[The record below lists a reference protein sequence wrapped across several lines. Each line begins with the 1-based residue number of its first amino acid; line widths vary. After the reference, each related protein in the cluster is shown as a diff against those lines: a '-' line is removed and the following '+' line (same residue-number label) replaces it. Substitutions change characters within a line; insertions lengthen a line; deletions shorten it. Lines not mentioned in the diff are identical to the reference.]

1 MGPDKFF
8 RTGENRNSDNKSDRQ
23 HRDAKIS
30 NQNEI
35 HCHFIGDTNVS
46 YNFVRST
53 YNAKLITYKYAYSS
67 KKTAVQ
73 MCGSDTFLVLRI
85 RSRDS
90 SLPCTTDLYPPVLTW
105 DILNLG
111 FFKLYVIIFSEDS

>member
-1 MGPDKFF
+1 M
-8 RTGENRNSDNKSDRQ
+8 
-23 HRDAKIS
+23 
-30 NQNEI
+30 
-35 HCHFIGDTNVS
+35 S

-53 YNAKLITYKYAYSS
+53 YSAKLITYKYAYSS

-90 SLPCTTDLYPPVLTW
+90 SLPCTADLYPPVLTW